1 MIPGIDP
8 RIDIAFKK
16 VLGSEPWRDLTA
28 SLINAVLEPPQQQ
41 RLVEVELLNPY
52 SEKMTLDDKV
62 SILDI
67 KAQDGEGRLYHKPVW
82 TMSYRYSFE
91 RRRQHRHQEIRR
103 RRPGTRYG
111 AGDARYPKKRQPL
124 ASGAARSKPIC

>member
-8 RIDIAFKK
+8 KIDIAFKK
-16 VLGSEPWRDLTA
+16 VFGSESWTDLTA
-28 SLINAVLEPPQQQ
+28 SLINAVLEPPPQQ

-67 KAQDGEGRLYHKPVW
+67 KARDDQGRLYNLEMQMLATAALVQRLLFYWSPARMEESW
-82 TMSYRYSFE
+82 MRM
-91 RRRQHRHQEIRR
+91 RCR
-103 RRPGTRYG
+103 TR
-111 AGDARYPKKRQPL
+111 
-124 ASGAARSKPIC
+124 